1 MRKDFRFWFG
11 LTCIV
16 IAVGGVIFWTILFA
30 PVQLEPLHEVIIQLV
45 LMIVGGY
52 GGFLMG
58 VPYQERK
65 IDFRV
70 KDRYENLNSVYLG
83 IGEVVDY
90 LLLIENRPRLS
101 KEQQTEGLL
110 LDYEMVSKFLLG
122 HSSQWART
130 LESCLGFWN
139 EFAPD
144 QVGDLHRKYFG
155 DDE

>member
-11 LTCIV
+11 LTCLV
-16 IAVGGVIFWTILFA
+16 ITVGGVICWSILYA
-30 PVQLEPLHEVIIQLV
+30 PAQLETWQGVIVQLVITAIG
-45 LMIVGGY
+45 IY

-70 KDRYENLNSVYLG
+70 RDRYENLNSVYLG
-83 IGEVVDY
+83 IKEVVYY
-90 LLLIENRPRLS
+90 LTQIADRPRLS
-101 KEQQTEGLL
+101 RGQEAKDLL
-110 LDYEMVSKFLLG
+110 LDYEMASKFLLG
-122 HSSQWART
+122 HSSQWTRT

-144 QVGDLHRKYFG
+144 KVGDMHKKYFG
-155 DDE
+155 QGE